1 MSAEDEKN
9 LKDNVERPAVRRAVT
24 MGNFDGC
31 HMGHQ
36 ALFRTL
42 KAVAEVNGLV
52 PTVITFEPHSNYV
65 LYGPGDPL
73 LLTTTEEKREFIE
86 SLGLEFLVLPFTSEV
101 AKLPFDVFVR
111 RELIEK
117 RGVCSMFFGHDHCF
131 GAGGKGNYET
141 ITQAFPE
148 LSTAMLSIVLH
159 KGERVSSSA
168 VRNALLNGD
177 VARAQTYL
185 GRPYRLSGIV
195 VVGKRLGHTI
205 GFPTANLQVE
215 PYKFLPKGGVYVASA
230 RLGGGQGEERI
241 FRAVVNIGTQ
251 PSAPGNHHLAIEAYL
266 LDFDEDIYGQH
277 LALDLLAYL
286 RPEQKFASLEDLVR
300 QIGMDADT
308 AKNYNGN
315 HWAE

>member
-1 MSAEDEKN
+1 MK
-9 LKDNVERPAVRRAVT
+9 RAVT

-31 HMGHQ
+31 HLGHQ

-42 KAVAEVNGLV
+42 KAVAEVNHLQ
-52 PTVITFEPHSNYV
+52 PTVISFEPHSNYV
-65 LYGPGDPL
+65 LRGPGDPL
-73 LLTTTEEKREFIE
+73 LLTTTEEKREFVE
-86 SLGLEFLVLPFTSEV
+86 SLGLEFLVLPFTPEM

-111 RELIEK
+111 TELIEK
-117 RGVCSMFFGHDHCF
+117 RNVVSMFFGHDHCF

-141 ITQAFPE
+141 ITEAFPE

-177 VARAQTYL
+177 VDRAQTYL
-185 GRPYRLSGIV
+185 GRPYRLSGTV

-205 GFPTANLQVE
+205 GFPTANVQVE
-215 PYKFLPKGGVYVASA
+215 QYKFLPKSGVYVASA
-230 RLGGGQGEERI
+230 RLADGRI
-241 FRAVVNIGTQ
+241 YRSVVNIGTQ
-251 PSAPGNHHLAIEAYL
+251 PTTPGSHNLAVEAYL
-266 LDFDEDIYGQH
+266 LDFNEDIYGQH
-277 LALDLLAYL
+277 LVLDLLAFL
-286 RPEQKFASLEDLVR
+286 RPEKKFASIEDLVR
-300 QIGMDADT
+300 HIGMDADT

>member
-1 MSAEDEKN
+1 MK
-9 LKDNVERPAVRRAVT
+9 RAVT

-31 HMGHQ
+31 HLGHQ

-42 KAVAEVNGLV
+42 KAVAEVNHLQ
-52 PTVITFEPHSNYV
+52 PTVISFEPHSNYV
-65 LYGPGDPL
+65 LRGPGDPL
-73 LLTTTEEKREFIE
+73 LLTTTEEKREFVE
-86 SLGLEFLVLPFTSEV
+86 SLGLEFLVLPFTPEM

-111 RELIEK
+111 TELIEK
-117 RGVCSMFFGHDHCF
+117 RNVVSMFFGHDHCF

-141 ITQAFPE
+141 ITEAFPE

-177 VARAQTYL
+177 VDRAQTYL
-185 GRPYRLSGIV
+185 GRPYRLSGTV

-205 GFPTANLQVE
+205 GFPTANVQVE
-215 PYKFLPKGGVYVASA
+215 QYKFLPKGGVYVASA
-230 RLGGGQGEERI
+230 RLSDGRI
-241 FRAVVNIGTQ
+241 YRSVVNIGTQ
-251 PSAPGNHHLAIEAYL
+251 PTTPGAHNLAVEAFL
-266 LDFDEDIYGQH
+266 LDFNENIYGQH
-277 LALDLLAYL
+277 LVLDLLAFL
-286 RPEQKFASLEDLVR
+286 RPEKKFASIEDLVR

>member
-1 MSAEDEKN
+1 MFAGMMK
-9 LKDNVERPAVRRAVT
+9 KRAIT

-31 HMGHQ
+31 HLGHQ
-36 ALFRTL
+36 ALFRSL

-52 PTVITFEPHSNYV
+52 PTVISFEPHSNYV
-65 LYGPGDPL
+65 LREPGDPL
-73 LLTTTEEKREFIE
+73 LLTTTKEKREFVE
-86 SLGLEFLVLPFTSEV
+86 SLGLEFLVMPFTKEL
-101 AKLPFDVFVR
+101 ARLPFDEFVR
-111 RELIEK
+111 NELIEK

-141 ITQAFPE
+141 ITAAFPE
-148 LSTAMLSIVLH
+148 LSTQMLSIVLY

-177 VARAQTYL
+177 VDRAQTYL
-185 GRPYRLSGIV
+185 GRPYRLSGTV
-195 VVGKRLGHTI
+195 AEGKRLGHTI

-215 PYKFLPKGGVYVASA
+215 PYKFLPRTGVYVASA
-230 RLGGGQGEERI
+230 RLDSERI
-241 FRAVVNIGTQ
+241 FRAVVNIGMQ
-251 PSAPGNHHLAIEAYL
+251 PSTGNNQLAIEAYI
-266 LDFDEDIYGQH
+266 LDFDENIYGSP
-277 LALDLLAYL
+277 LSLDLLAYL
-286 RPEQKFASLEDLVR
+286 RPEKKFTSIEDLVR

>member
-1 MSAEDEKN
+1 MK
-9 LKDNVERPAVRRAVT
+9 RAVT

-31 HMGHQ
+31 HLGHQ

-42 KAVAEVNGLV
+42 KAVAEVNHLQ
-52 PTVITFEPHSNYV
+52 PTVISFEPHSNYV
-65 LYGPGDPL
+65 LRGPGDPL

-86 SLGLEFLVLPFTSEV
+86 SLGLEFLVLPFTHEM
-101 AKLPFDVFVR
+101 AKLPFDEFVR
-111 RELIEK
+111 TELIEK
-117 RGVCSMFFGHDHCF
+117 RNVASMFFGHDHCF

-141 ITQAFPE
+141 ITEAFPE
-148 LSTAMLSIVLH
+148 LSTQMLSIVLH

-177 VARAQTYL
+177 VDRAQTYL
-185 GRPYRLSGIV
+185 GRPYRLSGTV
-195 VVGKRLGHTI
+195 VVGKRLGRTI
-205 GFPTANLQVE
+205 GFPTANVQVE

-230 RLGGGQGEERI
+230 RLSDGRI
-241 FRAVVNIGTQ
+241 FRSVVNIGTQ
-251 PSAPGNHHLAIEAYL
+251 PTTPGTHFLAIEAYL

-277 LALDLLAYL
+277 LALDLLAFL
-286 RPEQKFASLEDLVR
+286 RPDKKFASIEDLVR

>member
-1 MSAEDEKN
+1 M
-9 LKDNVERPAVRRAVT
+9 LGNVVMNTENGNNGMPMVKRAVT

-42 KAVAEVNGLV
+42 KAVAEVNNLV
-52 PTVITFEPHSNYV
+52 PTVISFEPHSNYV
-65 LYGPGDPL
+65 LREPGNPL
-73 LLTTTEEKREFIE
+73 LLTTTEEKREFIQ
-86 SLGLEFLVLPFTSEV
+86 SLGLDFMVMPFTPEM
-101 AKLPFDVFVR
+101 ARLPFDVFVR
-111 RELIEK
+111 QELIEK

-141 ITQAFPE
+141 ITAAFPE
-148 LSTAMLSIVLH
+148 LSTQMLSIVLH

-185 GRPYRLSGIV
+185 GRPYRLSGTV

-215 PYKFLPKGGVYVASA
+215 KYKFLPKGGVYVASA
-230 RLGGGQGEERI
+230 RLSDGRI
-241 FRAVVNIGTQ
+241 LRSVVNIGTQ
-251 PSAPGNHHLAIEAYL
+251 PSTSGLHQLAIEAYI
-266 LDFDEDIYGQH
+266 LDFSEDIYGQH
-277 LALDLLAYL
+277 LVLDLLDYL

>member
-1 MSAEDEKN
+1 MK
-9 LKDNVERPAVRRAVT
+9 RAVT

-31 HMGHQ
+31 HLGHQ

-42 KAVAEVNGLV
+42 KAVAEVNHLQ
-52 PTVITFEPHSNYV
+52 PTVISFEPHSNYV
-65 LYGPGDPL
+65 LHGPGDPL
-73 LLTTTEEKREFIE
+73 LLTTTEEKREFVE
-86 SLGLEFLVLPFTSEV
+86 SLGIEFLVLPFTHEL
-101 AKLPFDVFVR
+101 ARLPFDKFVR
-111 RELIEK
+111 TELIEK
-117 RGVCSMFFGHDHCF
+117 REVVSMFFGHDHCF

-141 ITQAFPE
+141 ITAAFPE
-148 LSTAMLSIVLH
+148 LSTQMLSMVLH

-177 VARAQTYL
+177 VDRAQTYL
-185 GRPYRLSGIV
+185 GRPYRLSGTV

-205 GFPTANLQVE
+205 GFPTANVQVE
-215 PYKFLPKGGVYVASA
+215 QYKFLPKGGVYVASA
-230 RLGGGQGEERI
+230 RLSDGRI
-241 FRAVVNIGTQ
+241 YRSVVNIGTQ
-251 PSAPGNHHLAIEAYL
+251 PTTPGSHNLAIEAFL

-277 LALDLLAYL
+277 LALDLLAFL
-286 RPEQKFASLEDLVR
+286 RPEKKFASIEDLIR

>member
-1 MSAEDEKN
+1 MSAENEKN
-9 LKDNVERPAVRRAVT
+9 GKPLIKRAVT

-42 KAVAEVNGLV
+42 KAVAEVNNLV
-52 PTVITFEPHSNYV
+52 PTVISFEPHSNYV
-65 LYGPGDPL
+65 LREPGNPL
-73 LLTTTEEKREFIE
+73 LLTTTEEKREFIQ
-86 SLGLEFLVLPFTSEV
+86 SLGLDFMVMPFTPDV

-111 RELIEK
+111 QELIEK

-141 ITQAFPE
+141 ITEAFPE
-148 LSTAMLSIVLH
+148 LSTQMLSIVLH

-185 GRPYRLSGIV
+185 GRPYRLSGTV

-215 PYKFLPKGGVYVASA
+215 KYKFLPKVGVYVASA
-230 RLGGGQGEERI
+230 RLADGRI
-241 FRAVVNIGTQ
+241 LRSVVNIGTQ
-251 PSAPGNHHLAIEAYL
+251 PSTSGLHQLAIEAYI
-266 LDFDEDIYGQH
+266 LDFSEDIYGQH
-277 LALDLLAYL
+277 LVLDLLDYL

>member
-1 MSAEDEKN
+1 MTTEKGKAENSMVK
-9 LKDNVERPAVRRAVT
+9 RAVT

-42 KAVAEVNGLV
+42 KAVAEVNNLV
-52 PTVITFEPHSNYV
+52 PTVISFEPHSNYV
-65 LYGPGDPL
+65 LREPGNPL
-73 LLTTTEEKREFIE
+73 LLTTTEEKREFIQ
-86 SLGLEFLVLPFTSEV
+86 SLGLDFLVMPFTPEV

-111 RELIEK
+111 QELIEK

-141 ITQAFPE
+141 ITEAFPE
-148 LSTAMLSIVLH
+148 LSTQMLSIVLH

-185 GRPYRLSGIV
+185 GRPYRLSGTV

-215 PYKFLPKGGVYVASA
+215 KYKFLPKGGVYVASA
-230 RLGGGQGEERI
+230 RLGDGRI
-241 FRAVVNIGTQ
+241 LRSVVNIGTQ
-251 PSAPGNHHLAIEAYL
+251 PSTSGLHQLAIEAYI
-266 LDFDEDIYGQH
+266 LDFSEDIYGQH
-277 LALDLLAYL
+277 LVLDLLDYL

>member
-1 MSAEDEKN
+1 MK
-9 LKDNVERPAVRRAVT
+9 RAVT

-31 HMGHQ
+31 HLGHQ

-42 KAVAEVNGLV
+42 KAVAEVNGLK
-52 PTVITFEPHSNYV
+52 PTVISFEPHSNYV
-65 LYGPGDPL
+65 LRTPGDPL

-86 SLGLEFLVLPFTSEV
+86 SLGLEFLVLPFTPEV

-111 RELIEK
+111 QELIEK

-131 GAGGKGNYET
+131 GAGGMGNYET
-141 ITQAFPE
+141 ITAAFPE

-177 VARAQTYL
+177 VSRAQTYL
-185 GRPYRLSGIV
+185 GRPYRLSGTIV
-195 VVGKRLGHTI
+195 EGKRLGHTI

-215 PYKFLPKGGVYVASA
+215 KYKFLPKHGVYVATA
-230 RLGGGQGEERI
+230 RLPGGVDADGAHDERC

-251 PSAPGNHHLAIEAYL
+251 PSTGNQRLAIEAYL
-266 LDFDEDIYGQH
+266 LDFNEDIYGRPMV
-277 LALDLLAYL
+277 LDLMAYL
-286 RPEQKFASLEDLVR
+286 RPEQKFPSLDDLVR

-308 AKNYNGN
+308 ARNYNGN

>member
-1 MSAEDEKN
+1 MK
-9 LKDNVERPAVRRAVT
+9 RAVT

-31 HMGHQ
+31 HLGHQ

-42 KAVAEVNGLV
+42 KAVAEVNGLT
-52 PTVITFEPHSNYV
+52 PTVISFEPHSNYV
-65 LYGPGDPL
+65 LHTPGDPL

-86 SLGLEFLVLPFTSEV
+86 SLGLEFLVLPFTPEV

-111 RELIEK
+111 QELIEK

-141 ITQAFPE
+141 ITAAFPE

-185 GRPYRLSGIV
+185 GRPYRLSGTIV
-195 VVGKRLGHTI
+195 EGKRLGHTI

-215 PYKFLPKGGVYVASA
+215 KYKFLPKHGVYVATA
-230 RLGGGQGEERI
+230 RLPGGVDADGAHDERS

-251 PSAPGNHHLAIEAYL
+251 PSTGNQRLAIEAYL
-266 LDFDEDIYGQH
+266 LDFSEDIYGRPMV
-277 LALDLLAYL
+277 LDLMAYL
-286 RPEQKFASLEDLVR
+286 RPEQKFPSMDDLVR

-308 AKNYNGN
+308 ARNYNGN